1 MEASIEHRGFLLK
14 QGHIVMSWKNRYC
27 CLEKNIS
34 SGTWTIN
41 YFTAANMKQQKGKV
55 ELLKARLEVTDSK
68 EGKFVV
74 REGLKGSRRSYPFK
88 CTSSDNDY
96 TMWVSKIQRA
106 ITDSNEFHSRSELE
120 SVRDL
125 PNDIRR
131 AVHFPGARPISATI
145 TSLPNKRSSTRSRR
159 GLSATLSSRRFSGLA
174 VFFHSMQYRKL
185 DAKDFIGTSFPP
197 TATSKERFRLA
208 ARRIILLKTL
218 VGRLGSLDH
227 TEVTQAI
234 HIMKIITQGPKIAR
248 ILYDFQ
254 ADLPLIMLL
263 SLSEDGKHRTIVDAL
278 TLLSRLVKS
287 DFRFA
292 ERLLK
297 QRTYS
302 VDEKLRTFLRSVKV
316 ELRAKATWFVNDVI
330 GAFMAHLQE
339 HQLFDSVYLELLL
352 RDVRSSE
359 TSGMNL
365 EASLSTIENIT
376 SSSCAATAALIITH
390 DKNRASSESRLFP
403 LLLHRALSSKSN
415 RIKYLSVCSARNIG
429 LVSK

>member
-1 MEASIEHRGFLLK
+1 
-14 QGHIVMSWKNRYC
+14 
-27 CLEKNIS
+27 
-34 SGTWTIN
+34 
-41 YFTAANMKQQKGKV
+41 
-55 ELLKARLEVTDSK
+55 
-68 EGKFVV
+68 
-74 REGLKGSRRSYPFK
+74 
-88 CTSSDNDY
+88 
-96 TMWVSKIQRA
+96 
-106 ITDSNEFHSRSELE
+106 
-120 SVRDL
+120 
-125 PNDIRR
+125 
-131 AVHFPGARPISATI
+131 
-145 TSLPNKRSSTRSRR
+145 
-159 GLSATLSSRRFSGLA
+159 
-174 VFFHSMQYRKL
+174 
-185 DAKDFIGTSFPP
+185 
-197 TATSKERFRLA
+197 
-208 ARRIILLKTL
+208 
-218 VGRLGSLDH
+218 
-227 TEVTQAI
+227 
-234 HIMKIITQGPKIAR
+234 MKIITQGPKIAR

-403 LLLHRALSSKSN
+403 LLLHRAVSSKSN